1 MRKKMSVNQMSSKPT
16 ITKDELISLLKAAH
30 QAYPKQPKPPENTGE
45 DWIEWYANYMI
56 EQLQK
61 PSQPTQ
67 PAPPAQP
74 SVTPAPPPVTPAQA
88 GPIQPPTQTV
98 QPSQPT
104 QTVQPLP
111 RPSTAKLPENPSAK
125 SQPTEPSLN
134 SMGATSKLEDAGLRK
149 TEPDAGILQVCP
161 TCAHRNRPGVYFCE
175 NCGTNLMTGQQAVMG
190 TRDLREAQD
199 IEPNNVREALSEPE
213 QKASPEGAAVQLD
226 KEQEKAVRSAGTSQ
240 FGPGMLLRIEVEGGS
255 APIIIKPKNEDMI
268 LGRRDPTTGATPE
281 VDLTTFAGYRMGVS
295 RRHASLALE
304 NNQISLWDLG
314 SSNGTYLNGNKLTPH
329 QPSLVRD
336 GDEVRLGQMVL
347 RLFFQNTPGS
357 KS

>member
-1 MRKKMSVNQMSSKPT
+1 MSVNQMSSKPT
-16 ITKDELISLLKAAH
+16 ITKDELVSLLKAAH
-30 QAYPKQPKPPENTGE
+30 QAYPKQPKPPENAGE
-45 DWIEWYANYMI
+45 DWIEWYASFII
-56 EQLQK
+56 EQIQK

-67 PAPPAQP
+67 VAQPPASPAPSAPPPRPAAVQ
-74 SVTPAPPPVTPAQA
+74 PPVTP
-88 GPIQPPTQTV
+88 PV
-98 QPSQPT
+98 QPAPP
-104 QTVQPLP
+104 VQPLPPIP
-111 RPSTAKLPENPSAK
+111 RPSTARLPENPTR
-125 SQPTEPSLN
+125 SQPAEPPVSPT
-134 SMGATSKLEDAGLRK
+134 GKTDKLEDAGQRK
-149 TEPDAGILQVCP
+149 TEPDTGVLQVCP
-161 TCAHRNRPGVYFCE
+161 TCAHRNRPGVFFCE

-199 IEPNNVREALSEPE
+199 IEPNNVREALSTPD
-213 QKASPEGAAVQLD
+213 QPPQPTASPAIQLD

-240 FGPGMLLRIEVEGGS
+240 FETGMLLRIEVEGGS

-304 NNQISLWDLG
+304 NNQIGLWDLG

-329 QPSLVRD
+329 QPSPVRD

-347 RLFFQNTPGS
+347 RLFFQNTPGV
-357 KS
+357 KT